1 MTTEVAEEDQMPRDE
16 KPADSAVPER
26 RLDTDSPSNLKE
38 HLDRVRVQMASR
50 PPVFSS
56 YEEYRNARLARIRST

>member
-1 MTTEVAEEDQMPRDE
+1 MPRDE

-26 RLDTDSPSNLKE
+26 RRDTDSTPKLKE
-38 HLDRVRVQMASR
+38 HLDRVRVQMAIK

-56 YEEYRNARLARIRST
+56 YEEYRNARLARIRSK